1 MWQPSAGNAKAA
13 PATSILNARQ
23 APRKRTAAK
32 LATQPAGQCRRWRTS
47 SLPNPF
53 WRAQHGSLLCLYR
66 RPDFYGKCS
75 SLGAAAQAIV
85 PSCTRSFALQPGAIA
100 AAVVLLHVGG
110 LAALEGGLLRR
121 AADSVVPVQMLS
133 ELIEPPQPVAQAPA
147 PPLAPLPKPAL
158 ALPPKVTPK
167 APKPLPPAPPAP
179 RPLAVK
185 DTAPSPAAPLGTT
198 TPAPPA
204 PPIEVAQTPAAP
216 AMPPAPPAPPAP
228 ATVQLPSSDADYLN
242 NPPPAYP
249 PVSKR
254 MGETGKVVVRVYI
267 SPDGRAQKGEV
278 RTSSGFERLDDAAL
292 AAALKWRYVPGKR
305 GGAPEAMWV
314 NVPINFTLN

>member
-1 MWQPSAGNAKAA
+1 MLP
-13 PATSILNARQ
+13 
-23 APRKRTAAK
+23 
-32 LATQPAGQCRRWRTS
+32 CRRWRRS
-47 SLPNPF
+47 SSPNRF

-66 RPDFYGKCS
+66 WPDFYGKCS

-85 PSCTRSFALQPGAIA
+85 PSHTRSFALQPGVIA
-100 AAVVLLHVGG
+100 VAVVLLHVGG

-121 AADSVVPVQMLS
+121 TADSVVSVQMLS

-147 PPLAPLPKPAL
+147 PPLSPLPLSLSKPAL

-167 APKPLPPAPPAP
+167 APRPLPPAP

-204 PPIEVAQTPAAP
+204 PPIEVAQTAVAP
-216 AMPPAPPAPPAP
+216 AMPPSPATAPPAQPAP
-228 ATVQLPSSDADYLN
+228 AKVELPSSDADYLN
-242 NPPPAYP
+242 NPPPDYP
-249 PVSKR
+249 PLSKR

-267 SPDGRAQKGEV
+267 STDGTAQKGEV

-314 NVPINFTLN
+314 NVPVNFTLN